1 MKAALLRAKNAIGL
15 ALRIVLSVAI
25 VTLIIWKFQE
35 LQNLDV
41 REFIDNTHLSKTIF
55 TLFGVYAVKGVC
67 LVIPA
72 SLIYIVI
79 GMSLPVTNIFSLS
92 VPLIALLVNT
102 MGIIIEV
109 SVTYLMGIILGG
121 PFVTKK
127 LKASKYGEKIFD
139 IYDKHEKSAVFIMR
153 ILGLP
158 IDFCSLF
165 LGAMRSKF
173 LPYLGMS
180 LAGILPRVIL
190 FTILGDKVYDLI
202 PMKYVI
208 SVAAVAL
215 AAFLVYSTIKY
226 AIKSAKSEESF
237 GKPAYTPICEEK
249 RKVILD
255 TDIGA
260 DCDDAGAIALLFEY
274 LKKYDAELLGICSCT
289 SDPYAIAV
297 IKAIA
302 EYYKYENLT
311 VGAHKGVSILPDVS
325 KFTRPV
331 TKMYCKYESS
341 ACAAIGDVEFYES
354 LLKNAEDDSVTVIT
368 IGMFTNISA
377 ILNKDPI
384 LFNKKVHSIVS
395 MGGKYP
401 KGKEYNIEKD
411 PLSAENVLEKYRG
424 MIVFN
429 PFEVGE
435 KVMTGFNEHCDD
447 NPVFDC
453 YNLYK
458 NGKIP
463 CLNSSWDLITVQYAF
478 EGNGEFYALSK
489 PMAVTVNMDGEMTV
503 KKDRNASNYFI
514 IKKANNENIEEY
526 LNNML
531 RGKQEYNYELF
542 TDEEKSEEPVVSE

>member
-1 MKAALLRAKNAIGL
+1 MKAALLRAKNGIGL

-25 VTLIIWKFQE
+25 VALIIWKFQE

-55 TLFGVYAVKGVC
+55 TLFGVYAVKGIC
-67 LVIPA
+67 LVVPA

-127 LKASKYGEKIFD
+127 LKASKYGEKIFN

-215 AAFLVYSTIKY
+215 AVFLVYSTIKY

-289 SDPYAIAV
+289 SDHYAIAV

-302 EYYKYENLT
+302 EYYNHENLT
-311 VGAHKGVSILPDVS
+311 VGTHKGISILPDVS

-341 ACAAIGDVEFYES
+341 ACAAIGDVEFYED

-377 ILNKDPI
+377 ILNKDPV
-384 LFNKKVHSIVS
+384 LFNKKVHAIVS
-395 MGGKYP
+395 MGGRYP

-478 EGNGEFYALSK
+478 EGNSEFYALSK
-489 PMAVTVNMDGEMTV
+489 PMSVSVDMNGEMTV

-514 IKKANNENIEEY
+514 IKKADNENIEEY
-526 LNNML
+526 LNNIL
-531 RGKQEYNYELF
+531 RSKQEYNYELF
-542 TDEEKSEEPVVSE
+542 TDEEKSGESAVSE